1 VPFRVPVPEVPPIDW
16 VADHEYG
23 EAKPVLP
30 PVADTTVEAPSA
42 ILDVPPFAP
51 VWDAKQL

>member
-1 VPFRVPVPEVPPIDW
+1 MPFRVPVPEVPPIDW